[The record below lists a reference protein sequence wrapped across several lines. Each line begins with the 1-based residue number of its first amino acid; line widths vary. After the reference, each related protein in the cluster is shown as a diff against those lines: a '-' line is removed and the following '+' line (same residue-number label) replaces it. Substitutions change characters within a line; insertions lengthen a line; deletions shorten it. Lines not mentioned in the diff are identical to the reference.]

1 MKLNYFD
8 LLSPTPIN
16 IQNVGNVVS
25 PKLKDI
31 AEIGVEN
38 YNFYNSI
45 LLADSSFFY
54 SLIGQEAKQNSEE
67 NIYDLFTS
75 NDNTSKLLQDALNF
89 FFVENVI
96 FYKEEK
102 IFLVVKDINDIEN
115 SVVGTV
121 NRYIYNE
128 LTDVILQLNNIKKR
142 DENDISK
149 IKSKKAMKI
158 AQKIKNFKSKMKSN
172 KKKDENMELG
182 NIISVVANRHKSINM
197 TNVYQLTVYQLWDS
211 YFRLIDNS
219 IYEVQS
225 TSAAVWGDKDFDVLS
240 WTKKINN

>member
-16 IQNVGNVVS
+16 IQNLGNVVS

-31 AEIGVEN
+31 AEIGIEN

-121 NRYIYNE
+121 NRYIYN
-128 LTDVILQLNNIKKR
+128 
-142 DENDISK
+142 
-149 IKSKKAMKI
+149 
-158 AQKIKNFKSKMKSN
+158 
-172 KKKDENMELG
+172 
-182 NIISVVANRHKSINM
+182 
-197 TNVYQLTVYQLWDS
+197 
-211 YFRLIDNS
+211 
-219 IYEVQS
+219 
-225 TSAAVWGDKDFDVLS
+225 
-240 WTKKINN
+240 